1 MTKKHYNALVL
12 VLRQAKLEYP
22 AAGNRFAELLIAAL
36 RAEPNFNE
44 VKFRAALDA
53 IHIKLSPKG

>member
-22 AAGNRFAELLIAAL
+22 AAGNRFAELLITTL
-36 RAEPNFNE
+36 RAEQNFNE
-44 VKFRAALDA
+44 VKFRAAIEA
-53 IHIKLSPKG
+53 

>member
-22 AAGNRFAELLIAAL
+22 AAGNRFVELLIAAL

>member
-1 MTKKHYNALVL
+1 MTNKHYNSLVL

-44 VKFRAALDA
+44 VKFRAAIEA
-53 IHIKLSPKG
+53 TS

>member
-1 MTKKHYNALVL
+1 MTNKHYNGLVL

-36 RAEPNFNE
+36 RAEHNFNE
-44 VKFRAALDA
+44 VKFRAALETTN
-53 IHIKLSPKG
+53 